1 MRVIEQ
7 TREEREAMY
16 MKMTKKKLIQMLM
29 SNQDAITDLINRRS
43 PRWQDRAGAEIG
55 EGELSK
61 VLQKMVGLV
70 GN

>member
-29 SNQDAITDLINRRS
+29 NNQDAIADLIHKRS
-43 PRWQDRAGAEIG
+43 TRWQERTGAELG
-55 EGELSK
+55 C
-61 VLQKMVGLV
+61 
-70 GN
+70 